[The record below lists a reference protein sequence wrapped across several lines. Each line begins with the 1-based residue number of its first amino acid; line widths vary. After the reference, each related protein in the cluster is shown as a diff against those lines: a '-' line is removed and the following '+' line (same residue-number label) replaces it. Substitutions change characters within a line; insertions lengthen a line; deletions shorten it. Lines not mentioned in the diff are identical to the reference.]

1 MNVSEKNNTLDIPL
15 GRGVTVVQS
24 HTSGLFAFNK
34 PTGVRAH
41 PNSTVMDERALLNC
55 HYNKELQFYYW
66 VLPEG
71 REKKLYLL
79 NRLDSPTSGLI
90 VGSISLEFAEKVKK
104 RFVNKEV
111 EKIYHAIVFRGDRV
125 KHETWRDKL
134 KVVRENERLRT
145 EINSTHGKYALTH
158 ARRIYLLKGY
168 LKCALM
174 ELRSITGKTHQLR
187 VQCAK
192 RNLPIVGDN
201 TYGDFQLNREIRKS
215 TGYKR
220 LFLHAS
226 HIRIPLNDVG
236 RRVYFEANLPI
247 PTEFHKLLINN

>member
-1 MNVSEKNNTLDIPL
+1 MKESGIVEGAIGRHPKNRKIFSVVMNGGKDSFTRYELI
-15 GRGVTVVQS
+15 
-24 HTSGLFAFNK
+24 
-34 PTGVRAH
+34 
-41 PNSTVMDERALLNC
+41 NS
-55 HYNKELQFYYW
+55 F
-66 VLPEG
+66 LPFSLV
-71 REKKLYLL
+71 KLY
-79 NRLDSPTSGLI
+79 P
-90 VGSISLEFAEKVKK
+90 K
-104 RFVNKEV
+104 
-111 EKIYHAIVFRGDRV
+111 
-125 KHETWRDKL
+125 
-134 KVVRENERLRT
+134 
-145 EINSTHGKYALTH
+145 
-158 ARRIYLLKGY
+158 
-168 LKCALM
+168 
-174 ELRSITGKTHQLR
+174 TGRTHQLR